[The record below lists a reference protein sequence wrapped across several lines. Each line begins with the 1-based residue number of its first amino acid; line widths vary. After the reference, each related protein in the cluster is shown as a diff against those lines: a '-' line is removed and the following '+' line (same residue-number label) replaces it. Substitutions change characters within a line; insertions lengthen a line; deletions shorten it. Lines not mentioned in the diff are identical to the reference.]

1 MSIHFKK
8 YKGKYLKMLYYDL
21 QIVEAIVLLNSG
33 LQFAVRYDIIILKK
47 NLSWEKRAENENYR
61 YNLRI

>member
-1 MSIHFKK
+1 
-8 YKGKYLKMLYYDL
+8 MLYYDL